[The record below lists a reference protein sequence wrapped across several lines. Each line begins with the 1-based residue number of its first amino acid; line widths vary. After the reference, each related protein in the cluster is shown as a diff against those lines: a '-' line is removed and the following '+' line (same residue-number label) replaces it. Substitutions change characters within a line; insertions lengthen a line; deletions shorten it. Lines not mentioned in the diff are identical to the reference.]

1 MAKNVNKAWSHCNP
15 YAWLRV
21 KGLELGIPISIKHI
35 RIAEERCS
43 WGDLLLAQDWVL
55 LNYNFQ
61 HTGKRKKPQHRKLRG
76 KQQKKLQLQPESL
89 TTVPSEASKVS
100 RDVTSQP
107 ARPISDGQKHS
118 AERNVYHYSGLC
130 SDIKALFPSDKNP
143 FPFYAGFGNRH
154 TDEISNLK
162 VGIPKGI
169 IVAINPKGQTV
180 VNCHVDTRSYASLHS
195 LVTSMFPSIFSCEQ
209 LLASS
214 KVCNLL
220 IPRTLLLVETMC
232 ILFLFHKGLDGGF
245 DNNEPQYEEVC
256 EIVILPDNVTL
267 PFLSVEF
274 PEKVRFV
281 VDTILLAEG
290 AERKVQLA
298 SWTADKK
305 LVSKYAM
312 DIA

>member
-1 MAKNVNKAWSHCNP
+1 MAKNVNKSWSHCNSR
-15 YAWLRV
+15 AWLRV
-21 KGLELGIPISIKHI
+21 KGLELGIPVSIKHI
-35 RIAEERCS
+35 RIAEESCS
-43 WGDLLLAQDWVL
+43 WGDLLLTQDRVL

-89 TTVPSEASKVS
+89 TTVPSEASK
-100 RDVTSQP
+100 
-107 ARPISDGQKHS
+107 
-118 AERNVYHYSGLC
+118 
-130 SDIKALFPSDKNP
+130 DIKALFPSDKNP
-143 FPFYAGFGNRH
+143 FSFYAGFGNRH
-154 TDEISNLK
+154 TDEISYLK

-180 VNCHVDTRSYASLHS
+180 VNRHVDTRSYASLHS
-195 LVTSMFPSIFSCEQ
+195 LVTAMFPAIFSC
-209 LLASS
+209 
-214 KVCNLL
+214 
-220 IPRTLLLVETMC
+220 
-232 ILFLFHKGLDGGF
+232 LDGGF

-267 PFLSVEF
+267 PFLSVEL

-290 AERKVQLA
+290 AERKVQLT

-312 DIA
+312 DIT